1 MSALLVRLEGDAF
14 ARGRDQA
21 LACPDMVPAVREAI
35 RGRLTQAPARNA
47 RMTRFLDAQQAET
60 ARLAPEALAEIAG
73 IAEGF
78 GLAPA
83 EVFDFLH
90 LGCLA
95 DLAARPADTDGCS
108 AFSAGGI
115 VAKNRDF
122 RPEHKALQRVFLH
135 RDPAW
140 SGRAVLCLGSLGAP
154 GAWSSGMNS
163 DGFALADTQ
172 MATADHG
179 PGLLRYFLM
188 TRLLARCGSVEQALA
203 DIAALPHAGGG
214 SLVLGDATGAAAW
227 VELRH
232 ARVDVAQG
240 AWVAHTNHYIA
251 APDPLPPVAHS
262 PGRLAVL
269 HAALTANPANDPRA
283 LLATHA
289 PEAVCR
295 HAPDPSPTL
304 AGAVWN
310 CRDRSAWV
318 ADGPPC
324 SAAWLRFV
332 ADGAG
337 WRETHASA

>member
-1 MSALLVRLEGDAF
+1 MSALLVVLEGDAV
-14 ARGRDQA
+14 ARGRGQA
-21 LACPDMVPAVREAI
+21 AACPEMAEAVRDAI
-35 RGRLTQAPARNA
+35 RGRLAQAPARNA
-47 RMTRFLDAQQAET
+47 RMTRFLDAQREAT
-60 ARLAPEALAEIAG
+60 ARLAPDALAEIAG

-78 GLAPA
+78 GLDPA

-95 DLAARPADTDGCS
+95 DLFAAPADTDGCS
-108 AFSAGGI
+108 AFSSRGV

-140 SGRAVLCLGSLGAP
+140 GGRSVLCLGSLGAP

-172 MATADHG
+172 IPTADHG
-179 PGLLRYFLM
+179 PGILRYFLM
-188 TRLLARCGSVEQALA
+188 TRLLARCATVEEALA
-203 DIAALPHAGGG
+203 EIAALPHAGGG
-214 SLVLGDATGAAAW
+214 SLVLGDASGAAAS

-232 ARVDVAQG
+232 SRVDVARG
-240 AWVAHTNHYIA
+240 AWVAHTNHYVA
-251 APDPLPPVAHS
+251 APDALAPVPHS
-262 PGRLAVL
+262 AGRLAVL
-269 HAALTANPANDPRA
+269 EAALSADPACDPRS
-283 LLATHA
+283 LLAAHA

-304 AGAVWN
+304 AGAVWD
-310 CRDRSAWV
+310 CRDRSAWI

-324 SAAWLRFV
+324 STPWVRFV
-332 ADGAG
+332 PDGRG